1 MKIFILTIITFLLS
15 SAAFGQVLEP
25 NSERETSVKRALS
38 DAILVTE
45 YDCKGESF
53 PSAFDE
59 TRLSLYLSSLSTW
72 VLDPAVGIEIRNES
86 TEIIVARESSYRSAR
101 QIDFI
106 VDPSGVRIDEI
117 HEVTERTVEEERNV
131 GTISAPDYQTVLELI
146 KTGKITCLA
155 K

>member
-15 SAAFGQVLEP
+15 SAAFGQVLDP
-25 NSERETSVKRALS
+25 NSERESSVKRALS
-38 DAILVTE
+38 DAILVTK

-86 TEIIVARESSYRSAR
+86 TEIIVARAVIEALDR
-101 QIDFI
+101 
-106 VDPSGVRIDEI
+106 
-117 HEVTERTVEEERNV
+117 
-131 GTISAPDYQTVLELI
+131 
-146 KTGKITCLA
+146 
-155 K
+155 